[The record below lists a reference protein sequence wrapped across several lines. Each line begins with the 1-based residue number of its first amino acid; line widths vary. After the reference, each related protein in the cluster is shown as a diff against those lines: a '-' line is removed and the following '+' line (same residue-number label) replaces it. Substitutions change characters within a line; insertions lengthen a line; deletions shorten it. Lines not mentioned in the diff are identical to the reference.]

1 MGTVEV
7 NKMANTNRTGP
18 VPENFLVSERLGQ
31 PRNEREMIIPDL
43 WDAMTAALFTG
54 DGGTGKTHFTLQ
66 LLVALAS
73 GTEIAGTPF
82 KFPKPHPV
90 VYISQEDDGDFI
102 LQELLIQCPE
112 LKSNQ
117 EVAGQIRI
125 ISTAIEG
132 KQLFLTEKD
141 SLKYIIDSLPEGCV
155 LVLDSWSTFLTSD
168 ENSNSELS
176 KKELQS
182 LQNIIRQ
189 RKASP
194 LIIHHRPKRNTQ
206 TGIQGTSRGGTAL
219 PNRCRLH
226 ILIEGSYGAPKL
238 RFEKVSRGALP
249 ESIDLIFDE
258 ERKLL
263 LPKEQ
268 DRCVSLFQLGEELNT
283 AEIMN
288 RMDKDPTDG
297 AERAR
302 VLDMLRRRS
311 RQKSPLLKV
320 KDGVKGQ
327 DAVWKRVA

>member
-1 MGTVEV
+1 MGITEV
-7 NKMANTNRTGP
+7 NKMANTKRNE
-18 VPENFLVSERLGQ
+18 VLAENFLVSERLKT

-43 WDAMTAALFTG
+43 WDAMTSALFTG

-73 GTEIAGTPF
+73 GSEITGTPF
-82 KFPKPHPV
+82 KFPQPRPV
-90 VYISQEDDGDFI
+90 VYVSQEDDGNFI
-102 LQELLIQCPE
+102 LQELLVQCPE
-112 LKSNQ
+112 LESKQ
-117 EVAGQIRI
+117 EVARRIRI

-132 KQLFLTEKD
+132 KQLFLSEKD
-141 SLKYIIDSLPEGCV
+141 SLKYIIENLQEGCV

-176 KKELQS
+176 RKELQS
-182 LQNIIRQ
+182 LQNIIRE

-206 TGIQGTSRGGTAL
+206 TGMQGTSRGGTAL

-226 ILIEGSYGAPKL
+226 ILIEGSHGAPKL
-238 RFEKVSRGALP
+238 RFEKVSRGVIP
-249 ESIDLIFDE
+249 EPIDLIFDE

-268 DRCVSLFQLGEELNT
+268 DRCVSVFQLSEELKT
-283 AEIMN
+283 TEVMT
-288 RMDKDPTDG
+288 RMQKDPTDV
-297 AERAR
+297 AERAK

-311 RQKSPLLKV
+311 RSKTLLQKV

-327 DAVWKRVA
+327 DAVWKRVG